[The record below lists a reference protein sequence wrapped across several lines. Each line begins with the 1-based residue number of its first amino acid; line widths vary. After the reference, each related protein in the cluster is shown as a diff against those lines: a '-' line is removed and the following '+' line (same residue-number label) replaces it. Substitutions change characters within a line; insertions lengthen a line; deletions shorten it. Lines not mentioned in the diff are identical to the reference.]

1 MNDVEIYWNGK
12 AYDFDGNLKLPFEIL
27 HDAWLQAHT
36 QGLVVTRVKGT
47 DNGHAPRPFVP
58 APVTKDAEKRYAKYL
73 RIGDNRATG
82 AKSLEPVTIN
92 VKK

>member
-1 MNDVEIYWNGK
+1 MNHDVEIFWNGR

-27 HDAWLQAHT
+27 HDAWRQADA
-36 QGLVVTRVKGT
+36 QGLRVVSVKGT

-58 APVTKDAEKRYAKYL
+58 APAGKDAEERYDNYL
-73 RIGDNRATG
+73 RAGKLSAP
-82 AKSLEPVTIN
+82 AIN